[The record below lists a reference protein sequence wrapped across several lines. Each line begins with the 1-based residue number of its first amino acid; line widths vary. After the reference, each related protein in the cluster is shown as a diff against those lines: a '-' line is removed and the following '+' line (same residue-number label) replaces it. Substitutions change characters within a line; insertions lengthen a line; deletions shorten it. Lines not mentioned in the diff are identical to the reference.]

1 MTALGNGVPLS
12 FFQIDVADFVV
23 DPYPVYRQLR
33 EHAPRLVTPDDLLVL
48 SRHRDCCTVL
58 RDHRWDVAAS
68 YSCTSRQGVET
79 ESDTF
84 AGLRDI
90 FAPGG
95 TDTGS
100 GGDDLRRLRLIGK
113 AFTRRAAMSFAGPMQ
128 ELVDRLIDD
137 ALAAGRVDLVD
148 AFARPVVDTF
158 FCQLLGVPYTDRVL
172 FHRWA
177 FDLTRAVDPASTLT
191 DDDIARIQ
199 RSGAELREYVREL
212 VTHRPTTDATDLF
225 SMLATEASA
234 EGDPVSEQELV
245 ATCSMLLIAG
255 STSVDFLSLA
265 AKALVDHPE
274 QRTALAGDPD
284 IVPPAV
290 EELLRYTSP
299 IQFTIRVARVDH
311 DLDGHPVRSG
321 QQAIMLLA
329 AANRDPD
336 VYPEPDLLN
345 FDRRGE
351 PHLAFSQGRHHCLGA
366 QFARVQGQI
375 ALSTLAR
382 RVPELSADGDV
393 EYKKSF
399 VSRSL
404 SSLPV
409 TLGRLAV
416 P

>member
-1 MTALGNGVPLS
+1 MTMLGDGVPLS
-12 FFQIDVADFVV
+12 FFQIDSADFVT
-23 DPYPVYRQLR
+23 DPYPVYRHLR

-48 SRHRDCCTVL
+48 SRYRDCFTVL

-79 ESDTF
+79 GSGTF

-90 FAPGG
+90 FAPGSAEG
-95 TDTGS
+95 GS
-100 GGDDLRRLRLIGK
+100 GDDALRRLRLIGK
-113 AFTRRAAMSFAGPMQ
+113 AFARKAAMSFAGPMQ
-128 ELVDRLIDD
+128 ELVDRLIDE
-137 ALAAGRVDLVD
+137 AFAAGQVDLVD
-148 AFARPVVDTF
+148 AFARPIVDTF

-177 FDLTRAVDPASTLT
+177 FDLTRVVDPAVTLT
-191 DDDIARIQ
+191 DEDIARIH
-199 RSGAELREYVREL
+199 RSGTELREYIGEL
-212 VTHRPTTDATDLF
+212 IARRRTADATDLF
-225 SMLATEASA
+225 SILAAEAA
-234 EGDPVSEQELV
+234 GEGDPVSEQELV

-274 QRTALAGDPD
+274 QRATLAGDPD
-284 IVPPAV
+284 IVPAAV

-299 IQFTIRVARVDH
+299 IQFTIRVAREDH
-311 DLDGHPVRSG
+311 DIDGHPVKSG

-336 VYPEPDLLN
+336 VYPEPDRLDFGRQN
-345 FDRRGE
+345 E

-382 RVPELSADGDV
+382 RVPDLSGAGDV
-393 EYKKSF
+393 EYKNSF

-404 SSLPV
+404 TRFPV
-409 TLGRLAV
+409 TFGRPAGS
-416 P
+416 